1 MLIIGEIGE
10 VVKIALF
17 VAYRK
22 QSIIYFLI
30 APMLDFCGLQY
41 ICYLESQMIYLIVGL
56 KGGVLN
62 TIQVY

>member
-10 VVKIALF
+10 VVKIALS

-30 APMLDFCGLQY
+30 APMLDFCGLRY
-41 ICYLESQMIYLIVGL
+41 ICYLEFLGRQISTICLI
-56 KGGVLN
+56 KER
-62 TIQVY
+62 IQVLV